1 MIFISSPCETHKS
14 RMLLPRVTIKTSIS
28 VCLRWWYRK
37 PIQNNSASHRHL
49 SIDERRY
56 DLTVQKK
63 RSSLYKRSE
72 PAREARAHPQA
83 YELVACHRLRR
94 LSFLTFSL
102 SL

>member
-1 MIFISSPCETHKS
+1 MIFISSPREARKS
-14 RMLLPRVTIKTSIS
+14 RVFLPRVTIKTSIY
-28 VCLRWWYRK
+28 VCFRWCYRK
-37 PIQNNSASHRHL
+37 PIQNNFASHRHL
-49 SIDERRY
+49 SIDGRRY

-63 RSSLYKRSE
+63 RSSLYKRPE
-72 PAREARAHPQA
+72 PAREGRAHPQA